1 MKRTL
6 PASLFLLFFAVQ
18 SASALFTDVSSLNI
32 HGVAIDALVEQGVL
46 EGYSDGSFKPDQE
59 VTRAEA
65 MKIILLGMGI
75 SVNESSSSA
84 GQFSD
89 VSENDWFYDIVG
101 TAVDLGIIEGYDDG
115 TFRPAQTVNRAEAL
129 KMMLEANNEAAVA
142 PGSDP
147 FVDVPTSAWFAPYAN
162 YAKTWNIEPPQTDGL
177 WHPEAAITRG
187 NISEMVYRLQEVEE
201 SGNEYDESVTWLD
214 HPFAAVSTSFKV
226 PFGWYYK
233 TDGVASIW
241 LVDTGNNQV
250 SLLDPYDNG
259 GTLLITRYLNSEGDS
274 SSELFN
280 SIRTELEASSYESS
294 INGYNTLVVEG
305 GGNYQRQ
312 WYVVMPNLSVVHI
325 AALRGDGPYAPY
337 LDDQF
342 EKIVNSIA
350 YDPDAGPDLD
360 INEIIQSL
368 NSAVQVDGQGNAMME
383 LLDDW
388 ELIET
393 DAIGVG
399 TGPVDY
405 FYSPSA
411 NITIKYERS
420 FDVIL
425 DLRDG
430 ETTAF

>member
-1 MKRTL
+1 MKRL
-6 PASLFLLFFAVQ
+6 IPSLFILFFLVQ
-18 SASALFTDVSSLNI
+18 SASALFSDVSSLNKNS
-32 HGVAIDALVEQGVL
+32 VAIDALVEQGVL
-46 EGYSDGSFKPDQE
+46 QGYSDGSFMPDQE

-65 MKIILLGMGI
+65 VKIILLGMGI
-75 SVNESSSSA
+75 SVDENASSA

-89 VSENDWFYDIVG
+89 VTESDWFYDVVG
-101 TAVDLGIIEGYDDG
+101 TALNLGIVQGYDDG
-115 TFRPAQTVNRAEAL
+115 TFRPSQTVNRAEAV
-129 KMMLEANNEAAVA
+129 KMMLAADGSTATV

-147 FVDVPTSAWFAPYAN
+147 FVDVPTTAWFSSYAN

-187 NISEMVYRLQEVEE
+187 NISEMVYRMQEVEN
-201 SGNEYDESVTWLD
+201 SGNAYDESVTWLD
-214 HPFAAVSTSFKV
+214 HPFAAVSASFKV

-233 TDGVASIW
+233 TDGVAAIW
-241 LVDTGNNQV
+241 LVDNNNSQI
-250 SLLDPYDNG
+250 SLLNPYDNG
-259 GTLLITRYLNSEGDS
+259 GTLLITRYLNSNGDS
-274 SSELFN
+274 SGELFN
-280 SIRTELEASSYESS
+280 SIRGQESTSSFETS
-294 INGYNTLVVEG
+294 INGYNTLVVENG
-305 GGNYQRQ
+305 DVYQRQ

-325 AALRGDGPYAPY
+325 AALRGDGPYAWV

-342 EKIVNSIA
+342 SKIVESIT
-350 YDPDAGPDLD
+350 YNPEAGPDLD
-360 INEIIQSL
+360 INEILQSL
-368 NSAVQVDGQGNAMME
+368 NSAVQVDGQGNAMMD

-411 NITIKYERS
+411 NITLKYERS

-430 ETTAF
+430 QTTAF